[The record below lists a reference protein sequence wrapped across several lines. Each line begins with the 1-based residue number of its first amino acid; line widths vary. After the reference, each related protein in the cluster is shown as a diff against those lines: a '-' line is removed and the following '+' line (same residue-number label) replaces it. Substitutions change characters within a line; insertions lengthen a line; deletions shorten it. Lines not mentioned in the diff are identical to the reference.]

1 MPQAVGPGATLAI
14 GAAAQHHPLPLACDV
29 QVYAHPQQQLQQ
41 QQAARTLRPLEGH
54 VCRAGLVALPPM
66 AVAVAMPVL
75 RLPVHRDLNGPPKL
89 PKVLVLAQRLLQ
101 RAGCSSSTASHAA
114 SHCEKTLPI
123 IHKPSAV
130 SKAPAAAAAGSVLLR
145 QQVQHTSVQISS
157 DRPTAYTRLGC
168 TTRMFCRQAGAMDGA
183 NGWGNW
189 QQHAAALPCSPG
201 KQHSAAQCPHT
212 QAASL
217 FMLPHRTAAQLHA
230 PQPAA
235 LGARAGWRG

>member
-41 QQAARTLRPLEGH
+41 QQAARTLGPLEGH

-114 SHCEKTLPI
+114 SHAGMREDFAHHPQAFGSEQSTG
-123 IHKPSAV
+123 SSSSRV
-130 SKAPAAAAAGSVLLR
+130 SAPA
-145 QQVQHTSVQISS
+145 
-157 DRPTAYTRLGC
+157 P
-168 TTRMFCRQAGAMDGA
+168 AGAA
-183 NGWGNW
+183 
-189 QQHAAALPCSPG
+189 H
-201 KQHSAAQCPHT
+201 
-212 QAASL
+212 
-217 FMLPHRTAAQLHA
+217 
-230 PQPAA
+230 
-235 LGARAGWRG
+235 LGADL